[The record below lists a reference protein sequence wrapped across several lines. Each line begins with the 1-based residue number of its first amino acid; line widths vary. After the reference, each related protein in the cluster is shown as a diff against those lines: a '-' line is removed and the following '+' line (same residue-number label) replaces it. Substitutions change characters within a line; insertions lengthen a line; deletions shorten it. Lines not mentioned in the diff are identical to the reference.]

1 MAEIMRA
8 NPEFLLLTMIIEER
22 RMREALASGVRAD
35 HFGSPQTQ
43 SAFSYLLDHYKEG
56 STTGTIPSPRTFAQR
71 FPWYQPM
78 PVLGETTVRSI
89 SEEVVT
95 EALKREVATQV
106 HSLGTSDITSVED
119 VEVVIQTLRE
129 LVARHKKIDSAVS
142 CDKESLA
149 TVIDWYNRAKKKEL
163 LSGLPYPWVDLNI
176 ETQGIQEH
184 DFILYFGRPKNGKS
198 WMLVETAMNLLQ
210 HLPDGSKILFATFEM
225 DLQRLMN
232 RLACL
237 KARVDYR
244 AFNHGE
250 LGDVEREKLN
260 KALRELYEDKKRG
273 KGIIFTGPAIKAS
286 SRKGF
291 SMLDIEQSAE
301 EIKPRAIFI
310 DGLLHAADVRTG
322 KRSREWNIISNLSS
336 DAKQMALR
344 LHCPVIATHQAN
356 RESEKSIPIDT
367 QRDIAYSDALGQDTD
382 MSLRIS
388 LIRMPGTGEK
398 RYFIQPA
405 GMREFDM
412 TGFLTM
418 ADFCTNLNFVR
429 TVGRHEVKKLLARE
443 IDEER
448 KTKETVSKR
457 DGMSVATKRIKDVP
471 LGLED
476 EEPESTELDQEEAA
490 G

>member
-1 MAEIMRA
+1 MPEVMRA
-8 NPEFLLLTMIIEER
+8 NPELLLLTMVIEGR
-22 RMREALASGVRAD
+22 KMREALAAGIRPE

-71 FPWYQPM
+71 FPWYQPV
-78 PVLGETTVRSI
+78 PVLGETTIRSM
-89 SEEVVT
+89 SEEVIA
-95 EALKREVATQV
+95 EALKREVAVQV
-106 HSLGTSDITSVED
+106 HALGTSDIVSTED
-119 VEVVIQTLRE
+119 VETVIQTLRE
-129 LVARHKKIDSAVS
+129 LVSRHKKIDSAIS

-149 TVIDWYNRAKKKEL
+149 MVTDWYKRAKQKDKM
-163 LSGLPYPWVDLNI
+163 LSGLPYPWTELNI

-198 WMLVETAMNLLQ
+198 WLLIETAMNLLK
-210 HLPDGSKILFATFEM
+210 HLPDGSKLLFATFEM

-232 RLACL
+232 RLAIL

-250 LGDVEREKLN
+250 LNDIEKGKLN
-260 KALRELYEDKKRG
+260 RALRELHEDRKRG
-273 KGIIFTGPAIKAS
+273 KGIIFTGPAIKSS

-291 SMLDIEQSAE
+291 SMLDIEQAAE
-301 EIKPRAIFI
+301 EIRPRAIFV
-310 DGLLHAADVRTG
+310 DGLLHAADIRTG

-336 DAKQMALR
+336 DTKQMALR

-356 RESEKSIPIDT
+356 RDSEKSVPIDT

-388 LIRMPGTGEK
+388 LIRMPKTGEK
-398 RYFIQPA
+398 RYFVQPA

-412 TGFLTM
+412 VGFLTM
-418 ADFCTNLNFVR
+418 AEFCSNLDHVR
-429 TVGRHEVKKLLARE
+429 SVSRHEVKSLLSRE
-443 IDEER
+443 IDEEQ
-448 KTKETVSKR
+448 KTKESVSKR
-457 DGMSVATKRIKDVP
+457 DGMTAATKRIKGVP
-471 LGLED
+471 PGLED
-476 EEPESTELDQEEAA
+476 EPEYEDLDEEAVA